1 MIGAGVTYRLIA
13 YRHSRWVESFAQNW
27 LSDHIQA
34 FEDEILR
41 RAPETAEQLLR
52 TLWALRGKIK
62 DMTIPDE

>member
-41 RAPETAEQLLR
+41 RAPENAEQLLR
-52 TLWALRGKIK
+52 TL
-62 DMTIPDE
+62 